1 MDQREDLVMKEVLEE
16 VVATEI
22 RVLLAT
28 PVPPEIT
35 EE

>member
-22 RVLLAT
+22 RVLSEI

>member
-1 MDQREDLVMKEVLEE
+1 MEQREDWVTKEVLEK

-22 RVLLAT
+22 RVLSAI
-28 PVPPEIT
+28 PVPPEIM

>member
-1 MDQREDLVMKEVLEE
+1 MDQREDWVTKEVLEK

-22 RVLLAT
+22 RVLSAI
-28 PVPPEIT
+28 PVPLGIT